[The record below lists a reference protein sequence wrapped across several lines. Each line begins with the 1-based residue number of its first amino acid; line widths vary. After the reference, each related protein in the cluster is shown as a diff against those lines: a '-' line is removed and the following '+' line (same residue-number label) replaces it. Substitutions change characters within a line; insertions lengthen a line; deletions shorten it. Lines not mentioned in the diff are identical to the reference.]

1 MNKKNNLKVSETV
14 KTICSLDTNVSNN
27 SFGLMTIENGKV
39 IKKVSFNPKVSII
52 KVQNFKRLNIKNS
65 MTYEEILENLR
76 NEKNRREKE
85 KREREEEERQNI
97 SCNQQCSIF

>member
-14 KTICSLDTNVSNN
+14 KTICSLDTNESYN
-27 SFGLMTIENGKV
+27 SIVTTTNDNGKNK
-39 IKKVSFNPKVSII
+39 KKVSFNPKVSII
-52 KVQNFKRLNIKNS
+52 EVQNFKRLNIKNS

-97 SCNQQCSIF
+97 SCNQQCSLF

>member
-14 KTICSLDTNVSNN
+14 KTIYSLDTNVSNN

-39 IKKVSFNPKVSII
+39 IKKVSFNQKVSII
-52 KVQNFKRLNIKNS
+52 EVQNFKRLNIKNS

-76 NEKNRREKE
+76 NEKNRREEE

-97 SCNQQCSIF
+97 SCNQQCSLF

>member
-52 KVQNFKRLNIKNS
+52 EVKNYKILNMKNNVS
-65 MTYEEILENLR
+65 HEEILENLK
-76 NEKNRREKE
+76 NEKKRREEE
-85 KREREEEERQNI
+85 KREREEEERKNL
-97 SCNQQCSIF
+97 SCNQCLIF